1 MAKYQNNL
9 PQLNGKTVLTDGGLE
24 TVMIFQEGVDLPL
37 FASFH
42 LLETA
47 EGRARL
53 DAYLDRYIEI
63 AKASGTGLLLE
74 SVTWR
79 ASRDWTAQ
87 LGISEAETV
96 RINRDAIAY
105 LESVRGRHETPET
118 PMVISGCV
126 GPRGDG
132 YDPGE
137 IMTAD
142 EAEAYHGH
150 QIGLL
155 ADAGADL
162 ISFLTLT
169 NVPEAIGAVRAAKAA
184 GIPIAVSFTVE
195 TDGRLPT
202 GDALAEAVRAVDDA
216 TGAYPAY
223 FMINCAHPEHFGE
236 ALAGIDRI
244 RGLRANASRCSH
256 AELDDAEELD
266 DGNPAELG
274 RQFADLMRSNPQL
287 CVIGGCCGTD
297 HRHIAEI
304 AGSVLGRERAAA

>member
-53 DAYLDRYIEI
+53 DAYFDRYIEI

-105 LESVRGRHETPET
+105 LGSVRGRHETPET

-256 AELDDAEELD
+256 AELDD
-266 DGNPAELG
+266 GNPAELG